1 MSSAAPE
8 GSLTRANPPP
18 PIELISGSVT
28 ATAAAAATA
37 ASAALPPARYVSA
50 AASAAYGVPA
60 AAAKVGFGPVVSII
74 GYDTPV
80 STLAERVRILSE
92 VSGGRRFNSATD
104 AEILKADVADSY
116 FHRTMQILRARGLED
131 TPVHAELAYKT
142 SDPGEWFVVAGLD
155 EVAYLL
161 DGVDV
166 DARAVPEGTIC
177 RPHEPILTLSG
188 PYGAFAEQETAILG
202 LLCQA
207 SGVATGAARCRL
219 AAGEKP
225 VVSFGARRMHPAVTP
240 MIERAAYLGGCDMV
254 AVDLIVGRLGIP
266 ATGTTPHALV
276 LILGSTEEAARAF
289 DEVVEPGVPRTI
301 IIDTFDDEKFGA
313 LIAAR
318 AIPDSIYA
326 IRMDTPGNRRGDFLD
341 LMREVR
347 WELDRNGF
355 EHVKIFGSGGIDV
368 DYILHLNPVCDAYG
382 VGGAIADAPMVDYSM
397 DIVEVG
403 GEDRSKRGKRGGR
416 KQFLELEDGSH
427 FVTPAGGDIPLG
439 AKDLLTPIEELYAS
453 GSDIPAIRGRVL
465 AQLSTGRYALRE
477 AAR

>member
-1 MSSAAPE
+1 M
-8 GSLTRANPPP
+8 
-18 PIELISGSVT
+18 
-28 ATAAAAATA
+28 
-37 ASAALPPARYVSA
+37 
-50 AASAAYGVPA
+50 
-60 AAAKVGFGPVVSII
+60 
-74 GYDTPV
+74 
-80 STLAERVRILSE
+80 
-92 VSGGRRFNSATD
+92 
-104 AEILKADVADSY
+104 
-116 FHRTMQILRARGLED
+116 
-131 TPVHAELAYKT
+131 
-142 SDPGEWFVVAGLD
+142 VAGLD

-166 DARAVPEGTIC
+166 EVRAVPEGTIC
-177 RPHEPILTLSG
+177 RPNEPILTLSG
-188 PYGAFAEQETAILG
+188 PYGAFAEHETALLG

-225 VVSFGARRMHPAVTP
+225 VVSFGARRMHPAITP

-254 AVDLIVGRLGIP
+254 AVDLAVERLGIP

-276 LILGSTEEAARAF
+276 LIIGSTAEAARAF
-289 DEVVEPGVPRTI
+289 DEVVEPEVPRTI

-355 EHVKIFGSGGIDV
+355 GHVKIFASGGIDV

-382 VGGAIADAPMVDYSM
+382 VGGAIADAPMIDYSL
-397 DIVEVG
+397 DLVEVD

-416 KQFLELEDGSH
+416 KRLL
-427 FVTPAGGDIPLG
+427 
-439 AKDLLTPIEELYAS
+439 DLLDGTRSHRAHLVPPSPKAPPTCCYPWRDVLPAPRHGHPAPRRARSTPERRLRAVRQTS
-453 GSDIPAIRGRVL
+453 AV
-465 AQLSTGRYALRE
+465 RYPEPSRLPLRTS
-477 AAR
+477 

>member
-1 MSSAAPE
+1 
-8 GSLTRANPPP
+8 
-18 PIELISGSVT
+18 
-28 ATAAAAATA
+28 
-37 ASAALPPARYVSA
+37 
-50 AASAAYGVPA
+50 
-60 AAAKVGFGPVVSII
+60 
-74 GYDTPV
+74 
-80 STLAERVRILSE
+80 LSE
-92 VSGGRRFNSATD
+92 ERGGGRRFNSATD

-142 SDPGEWFVVAGLD
+142 SDPDEWFVVAGLD

-225 VVSFGARRMHPAVTP
+225 VVSFGARRMHPALTP
-240 MIERAAYLGGCDMV
+240 MIERAAYLGGCDLV
-254 AVDLIVGRLGIP
+254 AVDLAVERLGIP

-276 LILGSTEEAARAF
+276 LVLGSTAEAARAF
-289 DEVVEPGVPRTI
+289 DEIMEPEVPRTI

-313 LIAAR
+313 LLAAR

-355 EHVKIFGSGGIDV
+355 GHVKIFASGGIDV
-368 DYILHLNPVCDAYG
+368 EYILHLNPVCDAYG
-382 VGGAIADAPMVDYSM
+382 VGGAIADAPMIDYSL
-397 DIVEVG
+397 DLVEVDG
-403 GEDRSKRGKRGGR
+403 VDRSKRGKRGGR
-416 KQFLELEDGSH
+416 KRLLRLDDGSRTILPETAP
-427 FVTPAGGDIPLG
+427 VPEGASDVLSPLR
-439 AKDLLTPIEELYAS
+439 ELYS
-453 GSDIPAIRGRVL
+453 SPPDIGALHQRVL
-465 AQLSTGRYALRE
+465 DQLATGDFEL
-477 AAR
+477 

>member
-1 MSSAAPE
+1 
-8 GSLTRANPPP
+8 
-18 PIELISGSVT
+18 
-28 ATAAAAATA
+28 
-37 ASAALPPARYVSA
+37 
-50 AASAAYGVPA
+50 
-60 AAAKVGFGPVVSII
+60 
-74 GYDTPV
+74 
-80 STLAERVRILSE
+80 LSE
-92 VSGGRRFNSATD
+92 ENAGGRRFNSATD
-104 AEILKADVADSY
+104 AEIRNADVADSY

-142 SDPGEWFVVAGLD
+142 SDPDAWFVVAGLD

-177 RPHEPILTLSG
+177 RPHEPVLTLSG
-188 PYGAFAEQETAILG
+188 PYGAFAEHETAILG

-225 VVSFGARRMHPAVTP
+225 VVSFGARRMHPAITP

-254 AVDLIVGRLGIP
+254 AVDLAVAHLGIP

-276 LILGSTEEAARAF
+276 LILGSTEAAARAF
-289 DEVVEPGVPRTI
+289 DEVIEPSVPRTI

-318 AIPDSIYA
+318 AIPDSISA

-347 WELDRNGF
+347 WELDRRGF
-355 EHVKIFGSGGIDV
+355 EHVKIFASGGIDV

-382 VGGAIADAPMVDYSM
+382 VGGAIADAPMVDFSL
-397 DIVEVG
+397 DIVEVS

-416 KQFLELEDGSH
+416 KRLLQLGDG
-427 FVTPAGGDIPLG
+427 
-439 AKDLLTPIEELYAS
+439 
-453 GSDIPAIRGRVL
+453 GRVIL
-465 AQLSTGRYALRE
+465 PEAAPVPDDATEVLCPLPDLYSIPPDVSALRQHVLDQLQSNDFE
-477 AAR
+477 L

>member
-1 MSSAAPE
+1 
-8 GSLTRANPPP
+8 
-18 PIELISGSVT
+18 
-28 ATAAAAATA
+28 
-37 ASAALPPARYVSA
+37 
-50 AASAAYGVPA
+50 
-60 AAAKVGFGPVVSII
+60 
-74 GYDTPV
+74 
-80 STLAERVRILSE
+80 LSE
-92 VSGGRRFNSATD
+92 ERSSGRRFNSATD

-116 FHRTMQILRARGLED
+116 FHRTMQVLRARDLAD
-131 TPVHAELAYKT
+131 IPVHAELAYKT
-142 SDPGEWFVVAGLD
+142 SDPDDWFVVAGLD

-188 PYGAFAEQETAILG
+188 PYGAFAEHETAILG

-225 VVSFGARRMHPAVTP
+225 MISFGARRMHPAITP
-240 MIERAAYLGGCDMV
+240 MIERAAYLGGCTMV
-254 AVDLIVGRLGIP
+254 AVDLAVERLGIP

-276 LILGSTEEAARAF
+276 LVLGSTAEAARAF
-289 DEVVEPGVPRTI
+289 DEVMQPEVPRTI

-313 LIAAR
+313 LLAAR

-355 EHVKIFGSGGIDV
+355 EHVKIFASGGIDV

-382 VGGAIADAPMVDYSM
+382 VGGAIADAPMIDYSL
-397 DIVEVG
+397 DIVEVN
-403 GEDRSKRGKRGGR
+403 GEDRSKRGKRGGSKR
-416 KQFLELEDGSH
+416 LLKLKDGRR
-427 FVTPAGGDIPLG
+427 TILAATAPAPEGASDVLIPLR
-439 AKDLLTPIEELYAS
+439 DLYSSPP
-453 GSDIPAIRGRVL
+453 DIA
-465 AQLSTGRYALRE
+465 ALRQRVIDQLGTGDFE
-477 AAR
+477 L

>member
-1 MSSAAPE
+1 MSE
-8 GSLTRANPPP
+8 
-18 PIELISGSVT
+18 
-28 ATAAAAATA
+28 
-37 ASAALPPARYVSA
+37 
-50 AASAAYGVPA
+50 
-60 AAAKVGFGPVVSII
+60 
-74 GYDTPV
+74 
-80 STLAERVRILSE
+80 ER
-92 VSGGRRFNSATD
+92 SGGRRFNSATD

-116 FHRTMQILRARGLED
+116 FHKTMQILRARGLAD
-131 TPVHAELAYKT
+131 IPVHAELAYKT
-142 SDPGEWFVVAGLD
+142 SDPDEWFVVAGLD

-166 DARAVPEGTIC
+166 DARSVPEGTIC
-177 RPHEPILTLSG
+177 RPHEPVLTLSG
-188 PYGAFAEQETAILG
+188 PYGAFAEHETAILG

-219 AAGEKP
+219 AAGDKP
-225 VVSFGARRMHPAVTP
+225 VISFGARRMHPAITP

-254 AVDLIVGRLGIP
+254 AVDLAVERLGIP

-276 LILGSTEEAARAF
+276 LLLGSTHEAARAF
-289 DEVVEPGVPRTI
+289 DEIIEPGVPRTI

-318 AIPDSIYA
+318 TIPDSIAA

-355 EHVKIFGSGGIDV
+355 EHVKIFASGGIDV

-382 VGGAIADAPMVDYSM
+382 VGGAIADAPMIDYSL
-397 DIVEVG
+397 DIVEVN

-416 KQFLELEDGSH
+416 KRLLQLENGTRAILPES
-427 FVTPAGGDIPLG
+427 TPAPEGASDVLRPLQ
-439 AKDLLTPIEELYAS
+439 ELYYS
-453 GSDIPAIRGRVL
+453 PPDMG
-465 AQLSTGRYALRE
+465 ALRQRVIDQLGTGGFE
-477 AAR
+477 L

>member
-1 MSSAAPE
+1 MDE
-8 GSLTRANPPP
+8 
-18 PIELISGSVT
+18 
-28 ATAAAAATA
+28 
-37 ASAALPPARYVSA
+37 
-50 AASAAYGVPA
+50 
-60 AAAKVGFGPVVSII
+60 VGG
-74 GYDTPV
+74 
-80 STLAERVRILSE
+80 
-92 VSGGRRFNSATD
+92 GGRRFNSATD

-142 SDPGEWFVVAGLD
+142 SDPDNWFVVAGLD
-155 EVAYLL
+155 EVAFLL
-161 DGVDV
+161 EDVDV
-166 DARAVPEGTIC
+166 DARTVPEGTIC
-177 RPHEPILTLSG
+177 RPHEPVLTLSG
-188 PYGAFAEQETAILG
+188 PYGAFAEHETAILG

-240 MIERAAYLGGCDMV
+240 MIERSAYLGGCDMV
-254 AVDLIVGRLGIP
+254 AVDLVVDRLGIP

-276 LILGSTEEAARAF
+276 LIIGSTAEAARAF
-289 DEVVEPGVPRTI
+289 DGVIEPEVPRTI

-326 IRMDTPGNRRGDFLD
+326 IRMDTPGNRRGDFKD

-355 EHVKIFGSGGIDV
+355 GHVKIFASGGIDV

-382 VGGAIADAPMVDYSM
+382 VGGAIADAPMVDFSL
-397 DIVEVG
+397 DLVEVN

-416 KQFLELEDGSH
+416 KRLLRLQDGNRVVLPESAP
-427 FVTPAGGDIPLG
+427 VPEGASDVLVPLR
-439 AKDLLTPIEELYAS
+439 DQYDSPPNMETL
-453 GSDIPAIRGRVL
+453 RQRVL
-465 AQLSTGRYALRE
+465 DQLRTGDFAL
-477 AAR
+477 

>member
-1 MSSAAPE
+1 
-8 GSLTRANPPP
+8 
-18 PIELISGSVT
+18 
-28 ATAAAAATA
+28 
-37 ASAALPPARYVSA
+37 
-50 AASAAYGVPA
+50 
-60 AAAKVGFGPVVSII
+60 
-74 GYDTPV
+74 
-80 STLAERVRILSE
+80 LSE
-92 VSGGRRFNSATD
+92 ERSGGRRFNSATD

-116 FHRTMQILRARGLED
+116 FHKTMQILRARGLED

-142 SDPGEWFVVAGLD
+142 SNPDEWFVVAGLD

-161 DGVDV
+161 HDADV

-188 PYGAFAEQETAILG
+188 PYGAFAEHETAILG

-254 AVDLIVGRLGIP
+254 AVDLAVERLGIP

-276 LILGSTEEAARAF
+276 LVLGSTAEAARAF
-289 DEVVEPGVPRTI
+289 DEIMEPEVPRTI

-313 LIAAR
+313 LLAAS
-318 AIPDSIYA
+318 AIPDSISA
-326 IRMDTPGNRRGDFLD
+326 IRMDTPGNRRGDFRD

-355 EHVKIFGSGGIDV
+355 EHVKIFASGGIDV
-368 DYILHLNPVCDAYG
+368 EYILHLNPVCDAYG
-382 VGGAIADAPMVDYSM
+382 VGGAIADAPMIDYSL
-397 DIVEVG
+397 DIVEVN

-416 KQFLELEDGSH
+416 KRLLELSDGRR
-427 FVTPAGGDIPLG
+427 VILPETIPAPEG
-439 AKDLLTPIEELYAS
+439 ATDVLSSLRELYSSPPDVGAL
-453 GSDIPAIRGRVL
+453 RQRVL
-465 AQLSTGRYALRE
+465 DQLATGEFEL
-477 AAR
+477 